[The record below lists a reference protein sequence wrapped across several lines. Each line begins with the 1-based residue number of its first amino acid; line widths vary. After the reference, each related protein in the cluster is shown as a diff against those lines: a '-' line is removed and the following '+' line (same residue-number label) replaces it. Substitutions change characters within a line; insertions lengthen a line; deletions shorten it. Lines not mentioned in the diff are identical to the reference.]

1 MIGNEPPADALAAD
15 RRDPSRRAF
24 LTALSAAGAAAIVPR
39 IASAAVEPTLPAVPP
54 APDLCR
60 ATATQ
65 LARLVRRREVS
76 SLEIVDALLARIER
90 VNPRLNAI
98 VLLDADGAR
107 ASARAAD
114 QALARGQVAGPL
126 HGVPMTIKD
135 SLDTAGLVTTGGTT
149 GRKAFVPATDATV
162 VARLRAAGAVLMG
175 KTNTP
180 ELTWSFE
187 TRSPVHG
194 RTLNPW
200 NPAVSP
206 GGSSGGAAA
215 IVAACASPFDIGSD
229 TAGSI
234 RVPAH
239 FCGIAGIKP
248 TSGRVPRTGHI
259 VGAEGYTQSLTQ
271 LGPLARSV
279 EDLALVLRVISGPDW
294 RDAAVAPAPLGTH
307 GDVVLRGL
315 RVAMHVDN
323 GLRAPSR
330 EVAQVTEASALALQ
344 RLGVVVEEAR
354 PEALKDLISLDED
367 LFRADGGAG
376 LRAVLERAGTRD
388 PGPDIAMTYKLIAE
402 LNARE
407 MTTPEFSA
415 LLDRWDAWRSR
426 MLQFLER
433 YDAIICPP
441 CALDA
446 LPHDATDAP
455 ETYPAFSY
463 TFAYNLTGWPA
474 AVVRAGTSSRGLPL
488 GVQVI
493 GRPWREDVVLALV
506 GAIEREWPAPL

>member
-1 MIGNEPPADALAAD
+1 
-15 RRDPSRRAF
+15 
-24 LTALSAAGAAAIVPR
+24 VPR
-39 IASAAVEPTLPAVPP
+39 LAPAAVEPTPPAVSRPS
-54 APDLCR
+54 DLCH

-65 LARLVRRREVS
+65 LAQLIRRREVS
-76 SLEIVDALLARIER
+76 SLEVVNALLARIEQ
-90 VNPRLNAI
+90 VNPQLNAI
-98 VLLDADGAR
+98 VLLDAEGAR

-135 SLDTAGLVTTGGTT
+135 SLDTAGMVTTGGTT
-149 GRKAFVPATDATV
+149 GRKAFVPAADATV
-162 VARLRAAGAVLMG
+162 VARLRAAGAVLLG

-194 RTLNPW
+194 RTVNPW
-200 NPAVSP
+200 NPAMSP

-229 TAGSI
+229 TGGSI

-259 VGAEGYTQSLTQ
+259 VGPDGYTQSLTQ

-279 EDLALVLRVISGPDW
+279 EDLTHILRIISGPDW
-294 RDAAVAPAPLGTH
+294 RDAAVVPAPLGNP
-307 GDVVLRGL
+307 GDVALRGL
-315 RVAMHVDN
+315 RVALHVDN
-323 GLRAPSR
+323 GLHAPSR
-330 EVAQVTEASALALQ
+330 EVAQVAQASAQSLQ

-354 PEALKDLISLDED
+354 PEALQDLMSLDED
-367 LFRADGGAG
+367 LFRADGGAW

-388 PGPDIAMTYKLIAE
+388 PGPDIAMTFKLIAA
-402 LNARE
+402 LNKRP
-407 MTTPEFSA
+407 MTTAEFGA
-415 LLDRWDAWRSR
+415 LLERWDSWKGR

-433 YDAIICPP
+433 YDAILCPP

-446 LPHDATDAP
+446 LPHDASDP
-455 ETYPAFSY
+455 VETYPAFSY

-474 AVVRAGTSSRGLPL
+474 AVVRAGTSSQGLPL

-506 GAIEREWPAPL
+506 GAIERAWPTPA